1 MDKFDFDDF
10 RARFDDAMEAHM
22 ARDKELV
29 EEYKRVAS
37 VSKVF
42 FFFFFWA
49 TVVGLKG
56 EKEIYIYFCRWE
68 PGAD

>member
-42 FFFFFWA
+42 FFFFLGHSRW
-49 TVVGLKG
+49 TQGGKRNL
-56 EKEIYIYFCRWE
+56 YIFLPLGTRC
-68 PGAD
+68 